1 MGWVQTRPY
10 IATGQSGRMIEA
22 TRADT
27 WVRPYARRGLCDIAM
42 MGAYAWPGLCS
53 R

>member
-1 MGWVQTRPY
+1 LGWVQTRPY

-27 WVRPYARRGLCDIAM
+27 WVRPYEGRGLCDIAM
-42 MGAYAWPGLCS
+42 MGAYA
-53 R
+53 